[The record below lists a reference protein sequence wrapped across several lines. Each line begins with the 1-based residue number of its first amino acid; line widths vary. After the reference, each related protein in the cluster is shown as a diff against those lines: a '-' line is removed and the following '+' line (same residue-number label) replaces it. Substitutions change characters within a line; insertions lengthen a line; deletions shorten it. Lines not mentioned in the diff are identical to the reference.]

1 MKKIWNNFREW
12 LFYKTISRDVKLAIL
27 EIAKTICEKHTDYGM
42 CTCIYIAS
50 EMILSRRA
58 YTINL
63 AKVFPQFNREY
74 LGGKAIHGM
83 YWWHPKDRTSRL
95 KAFDKLIKLYK

>member
-12 LFYKTISRDVKLAIL
+12 FFYKTISRDIKSTIL
-27 EIAKTICEKHTDYGM
+27 EMAKTICERHTDYGM

-50 EMILSRRA
+50 EVLLSKPA

-63 AKVFPQFNREY
+63 AKLFPQFNREY
-74 LGGKAIHGM
+74 LGGKAIYGT
-83 YWWHPKDRTSRL
+83 YWWHPEDRKSRL
-95 KAFDKLIKLYK
+95 EAFDKLIKLYK